1 MTSAPERPE
10 RFQPHAAREMAGMF
24 DQVVPRYDLLNR
36 LMTLGQDAAWRRAMW
51 RGVPERARAVLD
63 LCTGNGVSLDG
74 LRRPG
79 RLLLGVDAS
88 FGMLEQATEAHG
100 RLGWAPRLAC
110 ADAFRLPIRAHS
122 LDAITVAFG
131 VRNLRPQ
138 ADALAEMARVLKPGG
153 TLCVLEALAPRPGTI
168 GWLHGFHLRRVLP
181 LLGRLSPAPDAYRYL
196 AESILEFGAGAEFE
210 RALESAGF
218 AIRRRQAF
226 MLGAAGLWIATS
238 RPGSGEKATTR
249 EETMQ
254 PARTAGPDPGDL
266 PHDEPPAET
275 ERRWWTGVQL
285 LVSAAVLTT
294 LIWVLV
300 MFYKSSDRLPLDR
313 EGRAG
318 AGLLLIAG
326 TLFSVVRTL
335 YLVRRFLAPPGRR

>member
-1 MTSAPERPE
+1 VTSAPDRPDV
-10 RFQPHAAREMAGMF
+10 FQPHAAREMAGMF
-24 DQVVPRYDLLNR
+24 DEVVPRYDLLNR
-36 LMTLGQDAAWRRAMW
+36 LMTLGQDSAWRRAMG

-88 FGMLEQATEAHG
+88 FGMLEQAAEAHG

-131 VRNLRPQ
+131 VRNLRPA

-153 TLCVLEALAPRPGTI
+153 TLCVLEALAPRSGFL
-168 GWLHGFHLRRVLP
+168 GRLHRFHLRYVLP
-181 LLGRLSPAPDAYRYL
+181 LLGRLSPAPGAYRYL
-196 AESILEFGAGAEFE
+196 AESILEFGAGPEFE
-210 RALESAGF
+210 RALAGAGF
-218 AIRRRQAF
+218 AIRRRQVF
-226 MLGAAGLWIATS
+226 MLGAAGLWIAS
-238 RPGSGEKATTR
+238 AGPGTGEKTTAR
-249 EETMQ
+249 EETMH
-254 PARTAGPDPGDL
+254 PARAEGPDPGDL
-266 PHDEPPAET
+266 PHDDLPVET

-285 LVSAAVLTT
+285 LVSAALLTA
-294 LIWVLV
+294 LISVLV

-313 EGRAG
+313 QGRVG
-318 AGLLLIAG
+318 AALLLGAG

-335 YLVRRFLAPPGRR
+335 YLLRRLLAPPGRR